1 MCPVAMQWIL
11 ACFLP
16 MQFLMKCQRVLITST
31 DRDPTIQKPI
41 ASISNNQTS
50 SIPVQLVSVY
60 SIVAIVIYFFLDSK
74 MPLMAI
80 KSFSMLGMLVQLSLN
95 HQCFGRWCQR
105 EAREFYFNDFKNN
118 LLSFYSQ
125 TWKVTSFFQIRYW
138 NRYFGKSIVHLIIY
152 IDKYVKMNA
161 LWIHIRLYAY
171 FLHE

>member
-1 MCPVAMQWIL
+1 MPRSHAVNLGMLPPVLRFLMQL
-11 ACFLP
+11 
-16 MQFLMKCQRVLITST
+16 LMKCQRVLITST

-60 SIVAIVIYFFLDSK
+60 SIVAIVIHFFLDSK

-80 KSFSMLGMLVQLSLN
+80 KSFSMLEMLVQLSLN
-95 HQCFGRWCQR
+95 YQCFGRWCQR

-125 TWKVTSFFQIRYW
+125 T
-138 NRYFGKSIVHLIIY
+138 
-152 IDKYVKMNA
+152 
-161 LWIHIRLYAY
+161 
-171 FLHE
+171 